1 MKMISRTLTGAV
13 LAAAAMY
20 WLDPASGRRRRA
32 RLGDQLQHM
41 LRKVGRGLDASGR
54 DLVNRM
60 QGFTAQTL
68 AAFDGAPIEE
78 GILAERVRSI
88 LGRVVSH
95 PGAIDVAVK
104 SGRVALTGT
113 ILAKEVPALMRAV
126 RSVRGVED
134 AQVRL
139 TVHES
144 ARSISALQG
153 GRERRPPRFELLQES
168 WSPGT
173 RLLMSGVGLLL
184 LGRGV
189 GRPRGTGLV
198 GCVVGGALLTRA
210 GLNVPLSKLAG
221 ANAPAIQIR
230 KTLHVHAPVERVF
243 DVLSRY
249 ESFPLFMR
257 NVRSV
262 RTNAD
267 GTSHWCVVGPM
278 GTTMEW
284 NAETVRFEP
293 NSIIEWRTAQDALV
307 RHAGSICFRGEN
319 GHTCLDIQMCYSPPA
334 GVFGHGVA
342 RLLGVD
348 PKRELDDDLMRLKS
362 FLETGKAARDA
373 AARGSAAPPATVS

>member
-1 MKMISRTLTGAV
+1 MKMIARSLSGAV

-20 WLDPASGRRRRA
+20 WFDPASGRRRRA
-32 RLGDQLQHM
+32 RLGDQLQHTM
-41 LRKVGRGLDASGR
+41 RKLARGLDASAR

-60 QGFTAQTL
+60 QGLTAQTL
-68 AAFDGAPIEE
+68 AAFDGGPIEE
-78 GILAERVRSI
+78 RSLAERVHSI

-126 RSVRGVED
+126 STVRGVED
-134 AQVRL
+134 VQVRL

-144 ARSISALQG
+144 ARGISALQG
-153 GRERRPPRFELLQES
+153 GRERRPPRFELLRER

-173 RLLMSGVGLLL
+173 RLLMSGAGLMLL
-184 LGRGV
+184 AGGLRS
-189 GRPRGTGLV
+189 RNGTGLL
-198 GCVVGGALLTRA
+198 GCVVGGALLARA
-210 GLNVPLSKLAG
+210 GTNMPLSKLAG
-221 ANAPAIQIR
+221 ANGEAIQIR
-230 KTLHVHAPVERVF
+230 KTLHVHAPLERVF
-243 DVLSRY
+243 AVLSRY

-262 RTNAD
+262 RSNAD
-267 GTSHWCVVGPM
+267 GSSHWCVAGPM
-278 GTTMEW
+278 GTTVEW

-293 NSIIEWRTAQDALV
+293 NSIIEWRTAQDAVV
-307 RHAGSICFRGEN
+307 RHAGSICFREEN

-334 GVFGHGVA
+334 GVLGHGVA

-348 PKRELDDDLMRLKS
+348 PKRELDDDLIRLKS
-362 FLETGKAARDA
+362 FLETGKAARDS
-373 AARGSAAPPATVS
+373 AARVGTAAPDAAS